1 MSLPSLERL
10 SLHTDAPSGRGQKR
24 LPSPEPAK
32 PLTVVQG
39 PITDPM
45 QEDYYLMNL
54 LDQETYVDVCS
65 LGQFTNEREDRKE
78 LVSLN
83 NDYVEDI
90 LKDDYQ
96 KSDLFLWVLVTEDTA
111 EKHYEEQTVTGFC
124 VLQKVLTKEDAVYEF
139 PVDAEFYDLK
149 LVCSTAGGGL
159 EAVRKTIKYAKAKAV
174 ADIPSFYVVE
184 PLNLFTIKKYE
195 AAMRE
200 TLPDAGVYFLPL
212 EAIEGYENDATPGVV
227 RIRRHMQE
235 MMVLP
240 LNAKGKEYLDTTY
253 PPAVYEMNKNRLYDI
268 LEARRERYADEIE
281 SLEEQMAKQR
291 ERDEEIRRLDAEQA
305 AKYQKL
311 LASEPKEIDALTQD
325 VLASL
330 ALFKTVVQAYPKRIF
345 SKSDAETVLVTRGLA
360 KNALEDIK
368 QNYELYE
375 SQEAFKAAKEFMHK
389 ALWPNGLPE
398 TDTRAIERD
407 VFVRTVYLRAVPFDL
422 FALLP
427 LQDPSLAIDK
437 DTQRQAWFQMVITY
451 SPTFYP
457 LANEEYDAPFVK
469 ILSSMVTVV
478 DRTKIAPYFELV
490 IEELRRRYDAPGS
503 NPKITVEQFGSTTK
517 RLIQELSQLLT
528 KDR

>member
-54 LDQETYVDVCS
+54 LDDETYVDVCS
-65 LGQFTNEREDRKE
+65 LGKFANEREDRKE
-78 LVSLN
+78 LVSLDKN
-83 NDYVEDI
+83 YVKRI
-90 LKDDYQ
+90 LKDDYEEMNR
-96 KSDLFLWVLVTEDTA
+96 LLWVLVTEDTA

-124 VLQKVLTKEDAVYEF
+124 VLEDADYEF
-139 PVDAEFYDLK
+139 PVDAEFYELK

-159 EAVRKTIKYAKAKAV
+159 EAVRRTIKYAKAKAV
-174 ADIPSFYVVE
+174 ANIPSFYVVE
-184 PLNLFTIKKYE
+184 PINLFTTKKYQ
-195 AAMRE
+195 AAMQE

-212 EAIEGYENDATPGVV
+212 EAIQMNEDAANPGVW
-227 RIRRHMQE
+227 RIRKHMQE
-235 MMVLP
+235 LMVLP
-240 LNAKGKEYLDTTY
+240 LNTKGKEYLETMY

-268 LEARRERYADEIE
+268 FEARRERYEDEIA

-311 LASEPKEIDALTQD
+311 LANDPKKIDALTQD

-345 SKSDAETVLVTRGLA
+345 SKSDAETVLVTRG
-360 KNALEDIK
+360 KVNNALDDIK
-368 QNYELYE
+368 QKFESF
-375 SQEAFKAAKEFMHK
+375 SQEAFRAEKEFMTK

-457 LANEEYDAPFVK
+457 LANEEYSAPFVK
-469 ILSSMVTVV
+469 ILSSLVTVV

-503 NPKITVEQFGSTTK
+503 NPKITVEQFESTTK
-517 RLIQELSQLLT
+517 RLTQELSQLLT